1 MSRHPKATH
10 PKEEKCMAVDR
21 LLPTQEAAD
30 LITLARDVADKV
42 LAPIVDVN
50 EKAETY
56 PEGVFAALGVGRGR
70 AAFGNLSCHPLLEF
84 GIDEQK
90 QRGLPGTLS
99 GSQIGAY
106 SLSEPQ
112 AGSDAAALRC
122 AAVRTDDGGYV
133 INGSKSWITSR
144 LARPRK
150 GGGGAEVR

>member
-56 PEGVFAALGVGRGR
+56 PEGVFAALGS
-70 AAFGNLSCHPLLEF
+70 LSCYPLLEF
-84 GIDEQK
+84 GTDEQK
-90 QRGLPGTLS
+90 QRWLPG
-99 GSQIGAY
+99 IG
-106 SLSEPQ
+106 
-112 AGSDAAALRC
+112 
-122 AAVRTDDGGYV
+122 T
-133 INGSKSWITSR
+133 
-144 LARPRK
+144 
-150 GGGGAEVR
+150 